1 MCCCKGSRKAKANE
15 KERYQTLFHGE
26 KNGLFSKSAGSSTQ
40 PHAKDEINFCLRSCE
55 KTPLIQRCFK
65 MLSCKEFR
73 KRKAEKALMAVV
85 LASDS

>member
-26 KNGLFSKSAGSSTQ
+26 KMVFLARELDQVLSHMQKMKLRF
-40 PHAKDEINFCLRSCE
+40 FLRSCE

-85 LASDS
+85 VASDS